1 MDWATQPEVRE
12 GLYAAIQL
20 ANFIGDDTGCGGLD
34 RIGFSRSHWWFK
46 SIYKIIRPL
55 TLTQLNNTNP
65 TPPPHLGS
73 DTHVRCQ
80 LAVGWYWLPTDDLL
94 S

>member
-34 RIGFSRSHWWFK
+34 HIGFPSSRGWSK
-46 SIYKIIRPL
+46 SIYKIIWPL
-55 TLTQLNNTNP
+55 TLTQLNNFWSSLRLRAII
-65 TPPPHLGS
+65 PPGIQHLS
-73 DTHVRCQ
+73 RPN
-80 LAVGWYWLPTDDLL
+80 WEIR
-94 S
+94 

>member
-46 SIYKIIRPL
+46 SIYKIIQSL
-55 TLTQLNNTNP
+55 TLTQLKNTRP
-65 TPPPHLGS
+65 PPPH
-73 DTHVRCQ
+73 T
-80 LAVGWYWLPTDDLL
+80 
-94 S
+94 